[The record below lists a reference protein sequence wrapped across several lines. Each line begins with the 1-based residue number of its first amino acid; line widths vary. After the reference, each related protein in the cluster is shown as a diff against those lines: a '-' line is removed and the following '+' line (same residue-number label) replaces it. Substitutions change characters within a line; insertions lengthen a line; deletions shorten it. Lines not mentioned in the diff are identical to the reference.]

1 MDEIYTKLIELMK
14 KQVKKKNFDFSQLTP
29 ETNLTKLG
37 LDSLD
42 TAELVI
48 NIEEEFSLPEI
59 TQDEMIELKTVKDV
73 HDLVENKKN

>member
-59 TQDEMIELKTVKDV
+59 TQDEMMELKTVKDV

>member
-1 MDEIYTKLIELMK
+1 MDEIYAKLNELMK
-14 KQVKKKNFDFSQLTP
+14 KQIKKKDFDFSKLTP
-29 ETNLTKLG
+29 ETDLSTLG

-59 TQDEMIELKTVKDV
+59 TQDEMMSLKTIKDV
-73 HDLVENKKN
+73 HDLVCNKKA

>member
-29 ETNLTKLG
+29 ETDLTKLG

>member
-29 ETNLTKLG
+29 ETDLTKLG

-59 TQDEMIELKTVKDV
+59 TQDEMMELKTVKDV
-73 HDLVENKKN
+73 HDLVENKKK

>member
-29 ETNLTKLG
+29 ETDLTKLG

-59 TQDEMIELKTVKDV
+59 TQDEMMELKTVKDV

>member
-14 KQVKKKNFDFSQLTP
+14 KQVKKKNFDFSSLTP
-29 ETNLTKLG
+29 ETDLTKLG

-48 NIEEEFSLPEI
+48 NIEEEFALPEI
-59 TQDEMIELKTVKDV
+59 TQDEMMSLKTVKDV
-73 HDLVENKKN
+73 HDLVESKKN